1 MTFLSQMEEELSN
14 VKEKLEVSD
23 VKCGLLT
30 DECNRLKHQL
40 EGLLHVKE
48 VRFDVA
54 CPLFYS
60 KK

>member
-1 MTFLSQMEEELSN
+1 MEEELSN